1 MASPFLSKPMRHS
14 QGSSWPGSGIA
25 LLILAL
31 CVHAQ
36 AAAAAPENGFITCAA
51 ITGSNLMLILAASG
65 GIAIAA
71 GLFGIINREKARRLA
86 AILARNSAR
95 LDVLSTAERDF
106 RALASLEPKALVV
119 WDDGEPRL
127 AFHSFQPVHG
137 VPSKLP
143 HLLRFGSWLHLEDA
157 AKIAENVSGLQ
168 DRGEAFAANAST
180 LDGNV
185 LEIAGAPFG
194 TGTVLRISLF
204 SPPNKELARLIAENK
219 RLKQSTE
226 DREKLLDS

>member
-1 MASPFLSKPMRHS
+1 MRHS

-36 AAAAAPENGFITCAA
+36 AAAAAPENGFITCA
-51 ITGSNLMLILAASG
+51 
-65 GIAIAA
+65 AIAA

-137 VPSKLP
+137 VPS
-143 HLLRFGSWLHLEDA
+143 
-157 AKIAENVSGLQ
+157 
-168 DRGEAFAANAST
+168 
-180 LDGNV
+180 
-185 LEIAGAPFG
+185 
-194 TGTVLRISLF
+194 
-204 SPPNKELARLIAENK
+204 
-219 RLKQSTE
+219 
-226 DREKLLDS
+226 